1 MSKHEFNVFG
11 LPTHELPLFQEKT
24 GRDWVDYGYDNLYGS
39 YLRDLYLGSSI
50 QAAVVNGV
58 SEMIYGEGLEAT
70 DRDEKPDQW
79 LKTQKLFENS
89 DEDILRQLC
98 FDLKLYGQCYVQV
111 IWNRVRTEVAE
122 LRFLPAHTVRSG
134 IADAQGKIDCYYVS
148 PDWSR
153 MREPRY
159 APVKYPALDLE
170 DRTEAAVVYQIK
182 AYQPGIF
189 YYGLPDYVGATN
201 YVELDREIST
211 FHLNN
216 IKNGL
221 FPSML
226 LSFNNG
232 VPTDEERRTIERHV
246 NDKFSGSGNAGRLLI
261 SFNDGSDSA
270 PQLTP
275 VNPNDNDGMYEFLA
289 KECTTKILA
298 GHRVTSPLLFGIRG
312 DGSGFGNNA
321 EELRDSFSLFQNTV
335 IKPYQRT
342 LLDGLQVVF
351 NVNGIDL
358 DFYFETL
365 KPADF
370 IDVGAVKAQGED
382 EQEKEGVEGVPQVIP
397 SVDGIDPAVVDSEI
411 AESAAEAQASYN
423 GAQIAAALDILVKVK
438 EGILTARQAVLFLV
452 QFLNFEEADAKALF
466 EGQVSL
472 FSLAS
477 AELQDAV
484 ADLLIA
490 LGEDEDEE
498 YELIDEREYDEAME
512 AQLDALWTFARVPSS
527 NPAGKSDQ
535 DTDLIKVRYAYAP
548 DTADSK
554 SREFCKKM
562 VAAGKVYRKE
572 DIEGASQRAVNPG
585 WGPGG
590 ADTYDLLK
598 YKGGGSC
605 RHFWQRRTYLKKNNK
620 RVSVNEAQRIIR
632 AAGPDAERLKPQD
645 PLVAKRPRDMVN
657 RGFLEPRDFTTPR

>member
-11 LPTHELPLFQEKT
+11 LPTHELPLFTEKM
-24 GRDWVDYGYDNLYGS
+24 GRDWVDYGFDNQYGD

-58 SEMIYGEGLEAT
+58 SEMIYGDGLDAT
-70 DRDEKPDQW
+70 DREEQPEQW
-79 LKTQKLFENS
+79 LKTQKLLENS
-89 DEDILRQLC
+89 DEDIMRQLC

-122 LRFLPAHTVRSG
+122 LRFLPAHTVRTG
-134 IADAQGKIDCYYVS
+134 IADSQGRVDCYYVS

-153 MREPRY
+153 MREPRF

-170 DRTEAAVVYQIK
+170 DRSEAAVVYQIK

-201 YVELDREIST
+201 YVELDREISS

-216 IKNGL
+216 IRNGL

-321 EELRDSFSLFQNTV
+321 EELRDAFSLFQNTV

-342 LLDGLQVVF
+342 LLDGLQVIF
-351 NVNGIDL
+351 DVNGINL
-358 DFYFETL
+358 DFYFKTL

-370 IDVGAVKAQGED
+370 IDVEAVKAQTVD
-382 EQEKEGVEGVPQVIP
+382 EQEKEGIEQEF
-397 SVDGIDPAVVDSEI
+397 SATERDLNPAADWL
-411 AESAAEAQASYN
+411 
-423 GAQIAAALDILVKVK
+423 LD
-438 EGILTARQAVLFLV
+438 R
-452 QFLNFEEADAKALF
+452 
-466 EGQVSL
+466 
-472 FSLAS
+472 
-477 AELQDAV
+477 
-484 ADLLIA
+484 
-490 LGEDEDEE
+490 GEDEDEE

-512 AQLDALWTFARVPSS
+512 AQLDALWTFARVIIPKGPRPTSGTS
-527 NPAGKSDQ
+527 EM
-535 DTDLIKVRYAYAP
+535 DTDLIKVRYKYAP

-554 SREFCKKM
+554 SREFCRKM
-562 VAAGKVYRKE
+562 VSAGRIYRKE
-572 DIEGASQRAVNPG
+572 DIEAAFNRAVNPG

-590 ADTYDLLK
+590 ANTYDLLK

-620 RVSVNEAQRIIR
+620 AIDVNEAKRIIR

-645 PLVAKRPRDMVN
+645 PQVAQRPRDMTD
-657 RGFLEPRDFTTPR
+657 RGFLDGRGNWSNTDGYNG

>member
-11 LPTHELPLFQEKT
+11 LPSHELPLFQEKT
-24 GRDWVDYGYDNLYGS
+24 GRDWVDYGFDNLYGD

-50 QAAVVNGV
+50 QTAAVNGI
-58 SEMIYGEGLEAT
+58 SEMIYGDGLDAT
-70 DRDEKPDQW
+70 DREEKPEQW
-79 LKTQKLFENS
+79 LKTQRLLEQS
-89 DEDILRQLC
+89 DENILRQLC

-111 IWNRVRTEVAE
+111 IWNRVRTEIAE
-122 LRFLPAHTVRSG
+122 LRFLPAHTVRTG
-134 IADAQGKIDCYYVS
+134 IADSQGRVDCYYVS

-153 MREPRY
+153 MREARY

-170 DRTEAAVVYQIK
+170 DRTEPASVYQIK
-182 AYQPGIF
+182 AYQPGIH
-189 YYGLPDYVGATN
+189 YYGLPDYVGSTN

-221 FPSML
+221 FPSFSL
-226 LSFNNG
+226 AFRNG
-232 VPTDEERRTIERHV
+232 IPSDEERRTIERHV
-246 NDKFSGSGNAGRLLI
+246 NDKFSGASNAGRILI

-270 PQLTP
+270 PEITP
-275 VNPNDNDGMYEFLA
+275 INPNDNDGMYEFLA

-370 IDVGAVKAQGED
+370 IDVQAVKTQTVD
-382 EQEKEGVEGVPQVIP
+382 EQEKEGVEVAQ
-397 SVDGIDPAVVDSEI
+397 SFSAQDLSQ
-411 AESAAEAQASYN
+411 AAE
-423 GAQIAAALDILVKVK
+423 
-438 EGILTARQAVLFLV
+438 F
-452 QFLNFEEADAKALF
+452 
-466 EGQVSL
+466 
-472 FSLAS
+472 
-477 AELQDAV
+477 
-484 ADLLIA
+484 LIA

-498 YELIDEREYDEAME
+498 YELIDAREYDEAME

-548 DTADSK
+548 DTADAK

-645 PLVAKRPRDMVN
+645 PQVAQRPRDMVN

>member
-11 LPTHELPLFQEKT
+11 LPSHELPLFQEKT
-24 GRDWVDYGYDNLYGS
+24 GRDWVDYGFDNLYGD

-50 QAAVVNGV
+50 QTAAVNGI
-58 SEMIYGEGLEAT
+58 SEMIYGDGLDAT
-70 DRDEKPDQW
+70 DREEKPEQW
-79 LKTQKLFENS
+79 LKTKRLLENS
-89 DEDILRQLC
+89 DENILRQLC

-111 IWNRVRTEVAE
+111 IWNRVRTEIAE
-122 LRFLPAHTVRSG
+122 LRFLPAHTVRTG
-134 IADAQGKIDCYYVS
+134 IADSQGRVDCYYVS

-153 MREPRY
+153 MREARY

-170 DRTEAAVVYQIK
+170 DRTEPASVYQIK
-182 AYQPGIF
+182 AYQPGIH
-189 YYGLPDYVGATN
+189 YYGLPDYVGSTN

-221 FPSML
+221 FPSFSL
-226 LSFNNG
+226 AFANG
-232 VPTDEERRTIERHV
+232 VPSDEERRTIERHV
-246 NDKFSGSGNAGRLLI
+246 NDKFSGSSNAGRILI
-261 SFNDGSDSA
+261 SFNDGSENA
-270 PQLTP
+270 PQITP
-275 VNPNDNDGMYEFLA
+275 INANDTDGMYEFLA

-335 IKPYQRT
+335 VKPFQRT
-342 LLDGLQVVF
+342 LLDGLEVLF
-351 NVNGIDL
+351 GVNGIDL
-358 DFYFETL
+358 DFYFATL

-370 IDVGAVKAQGED
+370 IDVQAVQAQGDE
-382 EQEKEGVEGVPQVIP
+382 EQEKEGVEVAQSFSAQDLSG
-397 SVDGIDPAVVDSEI
+397 
-411 AESAAEAQASYN
+411 AAE
-423 GAQIAAALDILVKVK
+423 
-438 EGILTARQAVLFLV
+438 F
-452 QFLNFEEADAKALF
+452 
-466 EGQVSL
+466 
-472 FSLAS
+472 
-477 AELQDAV
+477 
-484 ADLLIA
+484 LIA

-498 YELIDEREYDEAME
+498 YELIDEREYDEATE

-527 NPAGKSDQ
+527 NPAGKSNQ

-548 DTADSK
+548 TTADDK
-554 SREFCKKM
+554 SREFCRKM
-562 VAAGKVYRKE
+562 VSAGKVYRKE

-585 WGPGG
+585 WGPRG
-590 ADTYDLLK
+590 ANTYDLLK

-645 PLVAKRPRDMVN
+645 PQVAQRPRDMVN
-657 RGFLEPRDFTTPR
+657 RGFLDPKDFTTPR

>member
-24 GRDWVDYGYDNLYGS
+24 GRDWVDYGFDNLYGD

-58 SEMIYGEGLEAT
+58 SEMIYGEGLKAT
-70 DRDEKPDQW
+70 DREEKPEQW

-122 LRFLPAHTVRSG
+122 LRFLPAHTVRTG
-134 IADAQGKIDCYYVS
+134 IADAQGRVDCYYVS

-153 MREPRY
+153 MREARY

-170 DRTEAAVVYQIK
+170 DRSEPAAVYQIK

-342 LLDGLQVVF
+342 LLDGLQVIF

-358 DFYFETL
+358 DFYFSTL

-370 IDVGAVKAQGED
+370 IDVEAVKAQDAE
-382 EQEKEGVEGVPQVIP
+382 EQEKEGVEVAQ
-397 SVDGIDPAVVDSEI
+397 SFSAQDLTA
-411 AESAAEAQASYN
+411 AAEW
-423 GAQIAAALDILVKVK
+423 
-438 EGILTARQAVLFLV
+438 
-452 QFLNFEEADAKALF
+452 
-466 EGQVSL
+466 
-472 FSLAS
+472 
-477 AELQDAV
+477 
-484 ADLLIA
+484 LIE

-498 YELIDEREYDEAME
+498 YELIDEREYDEATE

-527 NPAGKSDQ
+527 NPAGSSDQ

-548 DTADSK
+548 NTADAK
-554 SREFCKKM
+554 SREFCRKM

-590 ADTYDLLK
+590 ANTYDLLK

-605 RHFWQRRTYLKKNNK
+605 RHFWQRRTYVKKNNK

-645 PLVAKRPRDMVN
+645 PQVAQRPRDMVN

>member
-11 LPTHELPLFQEKT
+11 LPTHELPLFTEKT
-24 GRDWVDYGYDNLYGS
+24 GRDWVDYGFDNQYGD

-58 SEMIYGEGLEAT
+58 SEMIYGDGLDAT
-70 DRDEKPDQW
+70 DREEKPEQW
-79 LKTQKLFENS
+79 LKTQKLLENS
-89 DEDILRQLC
+89 DEDIMRQLC

-122 LRFLPAHTVRSG
+122 LRFLPAHTVRTG
-134 IADAQGKIDCYYVS
+134 IADSQGRVDCYYVS

-153 MREPRY
+153 MREPRF

-170 DRTEAAVVYQIK
+170 DRSEAAVVYQIK

-201 YVELDREIST
+201 YVELDREISS

-216 IKNGL
+216 IRNGL

-321 EELRDSFSLFQNTV
+321 EELRDAFSLFQNTV

-342 LLDGLQVVF
+342 LLDGLQVIF
-351 NVNGIDL
+351 NVNGINL
-358 DFYFETL
+358 DFYFKTL

-370 IDVGAVKAQGED
+370 IDVEAVKAQTVD
-382 EQEKEGVEGVPQVIP
+382 DQEKEGIEQEL
-397 SVDGIDPAVVDSEI
+397 SATERDLNPAADWL
-411 AESAAEAQASYN
+411 
-423 GAQIAAALDILVKVK
+423 LD
-438 EGILTARQAVLFLV
+438 R
-452 QFLNFEEADAKALF
+452 
-466 EGQVSL
+466 
-472 FSLAS
+472 
-477 AELQDAV
+477 
-484 ADLLIA
+484 
-490 LGEDEDEE
+490 GEDEDEE
-498 YELIDEREYDEAME
+498 YELIDEREVDYDREQE
-512 AQLDALWTFARVPSS
+512 FDALWTFARVPSS
-527 NPAGKSDQ
+527 NPAGKSEQ
-535 DTDLIKVRYAYAP
+535 DTDLIKVRYSYAGSQP
-548 DTADSK
+548 DNK
-554 SREFCKKM
+554 SRQFCRKM
-562 VAAGKVYRKE
+562 MNAKKVYRKE
-572 DIEGASQRAVNPG
+572 DILGASNRAVNPG
-585 WGPGG
+585 WGPEG
-590 ADTYDLLK
+590 ANTYNLFF

-605 RHFWQRRTYLKKNNK
+605 RHFWSRRTYLKKNNK
-620 RVSVNEAQRIIR
+620 KVRVNQAQKIIR
-632 AAGPDAERLKPQD
+632 AAGPDAERLQPND
-645 PLVAKRPRDMVN
+645 PKVAQRPRDMVN

>member
-11 LPTHELPLFQEKT
+11 LPSHELPLFQEKT
-24 GRDWVDYGYDNLYGS
+24 GRDWVDYGFDNLYGD

-50 QAAVVNGV
+50 QTAAVNGI
-58 SEMIYGEGLEAT
+58 SEMIYGDGLDAT
-70 DRDEKPDQW
+70 DREENPEQW
-79 LKTQKLFENS
+79 LKTQRLLEQS
-89 DEDILRQLC
+89 DENILRQLC

-111 IWNRVRTEVAE
+111 IWNRVRTEIAE
-122 LRFLPAHTVRSG
+122 LRFLPAHTVRTG
-134 IADAQGKIDCYYVS
+134 IADSQGRVDCYYVS

-170 DRTEAAVVYQIK
+170 DRTEPASVYQIK
-182 AYQPGIF
+182 AYQPGIH
-189 YYGLPDYVGATN
+189 YYGLPDYVGSTN

-246 NDKFSGSGNAGRLLI
+246 NDKFSGSGNSGRLLI

-335 IKPYQRT
+335 VKPFQRT
-342 LLDGLQVVF
+342 LLDGLEVLF
-351 NVNGIDL
+351 AVNGIDL
-358 DFYFETL
+358 DFYFATL

-370 IDVGAVKAQGED
+370 IDVQAVKAQGDE
-382 EQEKEGVEGVPQVIP
+382 EQEKEGVEVAQ
-397 SVDGIDPAVVDSEI
+397 SFSAQDLSQ
-411 AESAAEAQASYN
+411 AAE
-423 GAQIAAALDILVKVK
+423 
-438 EGILTARQAVLFLV
+438 F
-452 QFLNFEEADAKALF
+452 
-466 EGQVSL
+466 
-472 FSLAS
+472 
-477 AELQDAV
+477 
-484 ADLLIA
+484 LIA
-490 LGEDEDEE
+490 LGEDEDDE
-498 YELIDEREYDEAME
+498 YELIDEREYDEGME

-535 DTDLIKVRYAYAP
+535 DTDLIKVRYGYAP
-548 DTADSK
+548 NTADDK
-554 SREFCKKM
+554 SRDFCRKM
-562 VAAGKVYRKE
+562 VSAGKVYRKE
-572 DIEGASQRAVNPG
+572 DILGASNRAVNPG
-585 WGPGG
+585 WGPRG
-590 ADTYDLLK
+590 ANTYDLLK

-645 PLVAKRPRDMVN
+645 PQVAQRPRDMVN
-657 RGFLEPRDFTTPR
+657 RGFLDPRDFTTPR

>member
-11 LPTHELPLFQEKT
+11 LPTHELPLFTEKT
-24 GRDWVDYGYDNLYGS
+24 GRDWVDYGFDNQYGD

-58 SEMIYGEGLEAT
+58 SEMIYGDGLDAT
-70 DRDEKPDQW
+70 DREEKPEQW
-79 LKTQKLFENS
+79 LKTQKLLENS
-89 DEDILRQLC
+89 DEDIMRQLC

-122 LRFLPAHTVRSG
+122 LRFLPAHTVRTG
-134 IADAQGKIDCYYVS
+134 IADSQGRVDCYYVS

-153 MREPRY
+153 MREPRF
-159 APVKYPALDLE
+159 APVKYPALDLQ
-170 DRTEAAVVYQIK
+170 DRSEAAVVYQIK

-201 YVELDREIST
+201 YVELDREISS

-216 IKNGL
+216 IRNGL

-321 EELRDSFSLFQNTV
+321 EELRDAFSLFQNTV

-342 LLDGLQVVF
+342 LLDGLQVIF
-351 NVNGIDL
+351 NVNGINL
-358 DFYFETL
+358 DFYFKTL

-370 IDVGAVKAQGED
+370 IDVEAVKAQTVD
-382 EQEKEGVEGVPQVIP
+382 EQEKEGIEQEL
-397 SVDGIDPAVVDSEI
+397 SATERDLNPAADWL
-411 AESAAEAQASYN
+411 
-423 GAQIAAALDILVKVK
+423 LD
-438 EGILTARQAVLFLV
+438 R
-452 QFLNFEEADAKALF
+452 
-466 EGQVSL
+466 
-472 FSLAS
+472 
-477 AELQDAV
+477 
-484 ADLLIA
+484 
-490 LGEDEDEE
+490 GEDEDEE
-498 YELIDEREYDEAME
+498 YELIDEREVDYDREQE
-512 AQLDALWTFARVPSS
+512 FDALWTFARVPSS
-527 NPAGKSDQ
+527 NPAGKSEQ
-535 DTDLIKVRYAYAP
+535 DTDLIKVRYSYAGSQP
-548 DTADSK
+548 DNK
-554 SREFCKKM
+554 SRQFCRKM
-562 VAAGKVYRKE
+562 MNAKKVYRKE
-572 DIEGASQRAVNPG
+572 DILGASNRAVNPG
-585 WGPGG
+585 WGPEG
-590 ADTYDLLK
+590 ANTYNLFF

-605 RHFWQRRTYLKKNNK
+605 RHFWSRRTYLKKNNK
-620 RVSVNEAQRIIR
+620 KVSVNQAQKIIR
-632 AAGPDAERLKPQD
+632 AAGPDAERLQPND
-645 PLVAKRPRDMVN
+645 PKVAQRPRDMVN

>member
-11 LPTHELPLFQEKT
+11 LPTHELPLFTEKT
-24 GRDWVDYGYDNLYGS
+24 GRDWVDYGFDNQYGD

-58 SEMIYGEGLEAT
+58 SEMIYGDGLDAT
-70 DRDEKPDQW
+70 DREEKPEQW
-79 LKTQKLFENS
+79 LKTQKLLENS
-89 DEDILRQLC
+89 DEDIMRQLC

-122 LRFLPAHTVRSG
+122 LRFLPAHTVRTG
-134 IADAQGKIDCYYVS
+134 IADSQGRVDCYYVS

-153 MREPRY
+153 MREARF

-170 DRTEAAVVYQIK
+170 DRSEAAVVYQIK

-201 YVELDREIST
+201 YVELDREISS

-216 IKNGL
+216 IRNGL

-270 PQLTP
+270 PILTP

-321 EELRDSFSLFQNTV
+321 EELRDAFSLFQNTV

-342 LLDGLQVVF
+342 LLDGLQVIF
-351 NVNGIDL
+351 NVNGINL
-358 DFYFETL
+358 DFYFKTL

-370 IDVGAVKAQGED
+370 IDVEAVKAQTVD
-382 EQEKEGVEGVPQVIP
+382 EQEKEGIEQEL
-397 SVDGIDPAVVDSEI
+397 SATERDLNPAADWL
-411 AESAAEAQASYN
+411 
-423 GAQIAAALDILVKVK
+423 LD
-438 EGILTARQAVLFLV
+438 R
-452 QFLNFEEADAKALF
+452 
-466 EGQVSL
+466 
-472 FSLAS
+472 
-477 AELQDAV
+477 
-484 ADLLIA
+484 
-490 LGEDEDEE
+490 GEDEDED
-498 YELIDEREYDEAME
+498 YELIDEREVDYDREQE
-512 AQLDALWTFARVPSS
+512 FDALWTFARVPSS
-527 NPAGKSDQ
+527 NPAGKSEQ
-535 DTDLIKVRYAYAP
+535 DTDLIKVRYAYSGSQP
-548 DTADSK
+548 DGKT
-554 SREFCKKM
+554 REFCRKM
-562 VAAGKVYRKE
+562 MNAGKVYRKE
-572 DIEGASQRAVNPG
+572 DIFGASNRAVNPG
-585 WGPGG
+585 WGPEG
-590 ADTYDLLK
+590 ANTYNLFF

-605 RHFWQRRTYLKKNNK
+605 RHFWSRRTYLKKNNK
-620 RVSVNEAQRIIR
+620 KVSVNQAQKIIR
-632 AAGPDAERLKPQD
+632 AAGPDAQRLQPND
-645 PLVAKRPRDMVN
+645 PKVAQRPRDMVN

>member
-11 LPTHELPLFQEKT
+11 LPTHELPLFTEKT
-24 GRDWVDYGYDNLYGS
+24 GRDWVDYGFDNQYGD

-58 SEMIYGEGLEAT
+58 SEMIYGDGLDAT
-70 DRDEKPDQW
+70 DREEQPEQW
-79 LKTQKLFENS
+79 LKTQKLLENS
-89 DEDILRQLC
+89 DDDIMRQLC

-122 LRFLPAHTVRSG
+122 MRFLPAHTVRTG
-134 IADAQGKIDCYYVS
+134 IADSQGRVDCYYVS

-153 MREPRY
+153 MREPRF

-170 DRTEAAVVYQIK
+170 DRSEAAVVYQIK

-201 YVELDREIST
+201 YVELDREISS

-216 IKNGL
+216 IRNGL

-321 EELRDSFSLFQNTV
+321 EELRDAFSLFQNTV

-342 LLDGLQVVF
+342 LLDGLQVIF
-351 NVNGIDL
+351 NVNGINL
-358 DFYFETL
+358 DFYFKTL

-370 IDVGAVKAQGED
+370 IDVEAVKAQTVD
-382 EQEKEGVEGVPQVIP
+382 DQEKEGIEQEF
-397 SVDGIDPAVVDSEI
+397 SATERDLNPAADWL
-411 AESAAEAQASYN
+411 
-423 GAQIAAALDILVKVK
+423 LD
-438 EGILTARQAVLFLV
+438 R
-452 QFLNFEEADAKALF
+452 
-466 EGQVSL
+466 
-472 FSLAS
+472 
-477 AELQDAV
+477 
-484 ADLLIA
+484 
-490 LGEDEDEE
+490 GEDEDEE
-498 YELIDEREYDEAME
+498 YELIDEREVDYDREQE
-512 AQLDALWTFARVPSS
+512 FDALWTFARVPSS
-527 NPAGKSDQ
+527 NPAGKSEQ
-535 DTDLIKVRYAYAP
+535 DTDLIKVRYSYAGSQP
-548 DTADSK
+548 DNK
-554 SREFCKKM
+554 SRQFCRKM
-562 VAAGKVYRKE
+562 MNAKKVYRKE
-572 DIEGASQRAVNPG
+572 DILGASNRAVNPG
-585 WGPGG
+585 WGPEG
-590 ADTYDLLK
+590 ANTYNLFF

-605 RHFWQRRTYLKKNNK
+605 RHFWSRRTYLKKNNK
-620 RVSVNEAQRIIR
+620 KVSVNQAQKIIR
-632 AAGPDAERLKPQD
+632 AAGPDAERLQPND
-645 PLVAKRPRDMVN
+645 PKVAQRPRDMVN

>member
-11 LPTHELPLFQEKT
+11 LPTHELPLFTEKT
-24 GRDWVDYGYDNLYGS
+24 GRDWVDYGFDNRYGD

-58 SEMIYGEGLEAT
+58 SEMIYGDGLDAT
-70 DRDEKPDQW
+70 DREEKPEQW
-79 LKTQKLFENS
+79 LKTQKLLENS
-89 DEDILRQLC
+89 DENIMRQLC
-98 FDLKLYGQCYVQV
+98 FDLKLYGQCYVQI

-122 LRFLPAHTVRSG
+122 LRFLPAHTVRTG
-134 IADAQGKIDCYYVS
+134 VADAQGRVDCYYVS

-153 MREPRY
+153 MREPRF

-170 DRTEAAVVYQIK
+170 DRSDAAVVYQIK

-201 YVELDREIST
+201 YVELDREISS

-216 IKNGL
+216 IRNGL

-298 GHRVTSPLLFGIRG
+298 GHRITSPLLFGIRG

-321 EELRDSFSLFQNTV
+321 EELRDAFSLFQNTV
-335 IKPYQRT
+335 VKPYQRT

-351 NVNGIDL
+351 SINGIDL
-358 DFYFETL
+358 DFYFKTL

-370 IDVGAVKAQGED
+370 IDVEAVKVQTVD
-382 EQEKEGVEGVPQVIP
+382 EQEKEGIEQEFSATDVEL
-397 SVDGIDPAVVDSEI
+397 SE
-411 AESAAEAQASYN
+411 AAEW
-423 GAQIAAALDILVKVK
+423 
-438 EGILTARQAVLFLV
+438 
-452 QFLNFEEADAKALF
+452 
-466 EGQVSL
+466 
-472 FSLAS
+472 
-477 AELQDAV
+477 
-484 ADLLIA
+484 LIA
-490 LGEDEDEE
+490 LGEDEDKE
-498 YELIDEREYDEAME
+498 YELIDEREVDYERE
-512 AQLDALWTFARVPSS
+512 QEFDALWTFARVPSS
-527 NPAGKSDQ
+527 NPAGKSEQ
-535 DTDLIKVRYAYAP
+535 DTDLIKVRYSYAGSQP
-548 DTADSK
+548 DNK
-554 SREFCKKM
+554 SRQFCRKM
-562 VAAGKVYRKE
+562 MTAGKVYRKE
-572 DIEGASQRAVNPG
+572 DIVGASQRAVNPG
-585 WGPGG
+585 WGPEG
-590 ADTYDLLK
+590 ANTYDLFF

-605 RHFWQRRTYLKKNNK
+605 RHFWSRRTYLKKNNK
-620 RVSVNEAQRIIR
+620 KVSVNQAQKIIR
-632 AAGPDAERLKPQD
+632 AAGPDAERLQPND
-645 PLVAKRPRDMVN
+645 PKVAQRPRDMVN

>member
-11 LPTHELPLFQEKT
+11 LPTHELPLFTEKT
-24 GRDWVDYGYDNLYGS
+24 GRDWVDYGFDNQYGD

-58 SEMIYGEGLEAT
+58 SEMIYGDGLDAT
-70 DRDEKPDQW
+70 DREEKPEQW
-79 LKTQKLFENS
+79 LKTQKLLENS
-89 DEDILRQLC
+89 DDDIMRQLC

-122 LRFLPAHTVRSG
+122 LRFLPAHTVRTG
-134 IADAQGKIDCYYVS
+134 IADSQGRIDCYYVS

-153 MREPRY
+153 MREPRF

-170 DRTEAAVVYQIK
+170 DRSEAAVVYQIK

-201 YVELDREIST
+201 YVELDREISS

-216 IKNGL
+216 IRNGL

-321 EELRDSFSLFQNTV
+321 EELRDAFSLFQNTV

-342 LLDGLQVVF
+342 LLDGLQVIF
-351 NVNGIDL
+351 NVNGINL
-358 DFYFETL
+358 DFYFKTL

-370 IDVGAVKAQGED
+370 IDVEAVKAQTVD
-382 EQEKEGVEGVPQVIP
+382 DQEKEGIEQEL
-397 SVDGIDPAVVDSEI
+397 SATERDLNPAADWL
-411 AESAAEAQASYN
+411 
-423 GAQIAAALDILVKVK
+423 LD
-438 EGILTARQAVLFLV
+438 R
-452 QFLNFEEADAKALF
+452 
-466 EGQVSL
+466 
-472 FSLAS
+472 
-477 AELQDAV
+477 
-484 ADLLIA
+484 
-490 LGEDEDEE
+490 GEDEDEE
-498 YELIDEREYDEAME
+498 YELIDEREVDYDREQE
-512 AQLDALWTFARVPSS
+512 FDALWTFARVPSS
-527 NPAGKSDQ
+527 NPAGKSEQ
-535 DTDLIKVRYAYAP
+535 DTDLIKVRYSYAGSQP
-548 DTADSK
+548 DNK
-554 SREFCKKM
+554 SRQFCRKM
-562 VAAGKVYRKE
+562 MNAKKVYRKE
-572 DIEGASQRAVNPG
+572 DILGASNRAVNPG
-585 WGPGG
+585 WGPEG
-590 ADTYDLLK
+590 ANTYNLFF

-605 RHFWQRRTYLKKNNK
+605 RHFWSRRTYLKKNNK
-620 RVSVNEAQRIIR
+620 QVSVNQARKIIR
-632 AAGPDAERLKPQD
+632 AAGPDAERLQPND
-645 PLVAKRPRDMVN
+645 PKVAQRPRDMVN

>member
-11 LPTHELPLFQEKT
+11 LPTHELPLFTEKT
-24 GRDWVDYGYDNLYGS
+24 GRDWVDYGFDNRYGD

-58 SEMIYGEGLEAT
+58 SEMIYGDGLDAT
-70 DRDEKPDQW
+70 DREEKPDQW
-79 LKTQKLFENS
+79 LKTQKLLENS
-89 DEDILRQLC
+89 DENIMRQLC
-98 FDLKLYGQCYVQV
+98 FDLKLYGQCYVQI

-122 LRFLPAHTVRSG
+122 LRFLPAHTVRTG
-134 IADAQGKIDCYYVS
+134 VADAQGRVDCYYVS

-153 MREPRY
+153 MREPRF

-170 DRTEAAVVYQIK
+170 DRSDAAVVYQIK

-201 YVELDREIST
+201 YVELDREISS

-216 IKNGL
+216 IRNGL

-298 GHRVTSPLLFGIRG
+298 GHRITSPLLFGIRG

-321 EELRDSFSLFQNTV
+321 EELRDAFSLFQNTV
-335 IKPYQRT
+335 VKPYQRT

-351 NVNGIDL
+351 NINGIDL
-358 DFYFETL
+358 DFYFKTL

-370 IDVGAVKAQGED
+370 IDVEAVKVQTVD
-382 EQEKEGVEGVPQVIP
+382 DQEKEGIEQEFSATDVEL
-397 SVDGIDPAVVDSEI
+397 SE
-411 AESAAEAQASYN
+411 AAEW
-423 GAQIAAALDILVKVK
+423 
-438 EGILTARQAVLFLV
+438 
-452 QFLNFEEADAKALF
+452 
-466 EGQVSL
+466 
-472 FSLAS
+472 
-477 AELQDAV
+477 
-484 ADLLIA
+484 LIA

-498 YELIDEREYDEAME
+498 YELIDEREVDYERE
-512 AQLDALWTFARVPSS
+512 QEFDALWTFARVPSS
-527 NPAGKSDQ
+527 NPAGKSEQ
-535 DTDLIKVRYAYAP
+535 DTDLIKVRYSYAGSQP
-548 DTADSK
+548 DNK
-554 SREFCKKM
+554 SRQFCRKM
-562 VAAGKVYRKE
+562 MTAGKVYRKE
-572 DIEGASQRAVNPG
+572 DIVGASQRAVNPG
-585 WGPGG
+585 WGPEG
-590 ADTYDLLK
+590 ANTYDLFF

-605 RHFWQRRTYLKKNNK
+605 RHFWSRRTYLKKNNK
-620 RVSVNEAQRIIR
+620 KVSVNQAQKIIR
-632 AAGPDAERLKPQD
+632 AAGPDAERLQPND
-645 PLVAKRPRDMVN
+645 PKVAQRPRDMVN

>member
-24 GRDWVDYGYDNLYGS
+24 GRDWVDYGYDNLYGD

-58 SEMIYGEGLEAT
+58 SEMIYGDGLEAT
-70 DRDEKPDQW
+70 DRDEKPEQW
-79 LKTQKLFENS
+79 LKTQRLLENS
-89 DEDILRQLC
+89 DDDILRQLC

-111 IWNRVRTEVAE
+111 IWNRVRTEIAE
-122 LRFLPAHTVRSG
+122 LRFLPAHTVRTG
-134 IADAQGKIDCYYVS
+134 IADAQGRVDCYYVS

-153 MREPRY
+153 MREARY

-312 DGSGFGNNA
+312 EGSGFGNNA
-321 EELRDSFSLFQNTV
+321 EELRDAFSLFQNTV

-342 LLDGLQVVF
+342 LLDGLQVLF
-351 NVNGIDL
+351 NVNGISL
-358 DFYFETL
+358 DFYFATL

-370 IDVGAVKAQGED
+370 IDVEAVQAQNVD
-382 EQEKEGVEGVPQVIP
+382 EQEKEGLERF
-397 SVDGIDPAVVDSEI
+397 SATDADLN
-411 AESAAEAQASYN
+411 SAAE
-423 GAQIAAALDILVKVK
+423 
-438 EGILTARQAVLFLV
+438 FLI
-452 QFLNFEEADAKALF
+452 N
-466 EGQVSL
+466 
-472 FSLAS
+472 
-477 AELQDAV
+477 
-484 ADLLIA
+484 

-498 YELIDEREYDEAME
+498 YELIDEREYDEATE

-548 DTADSK
+548 STADDK
-554 SREFCKKM
+554 SREFCRKM

-572 DIEGASQRAVNPG
+572 DIMGASNRAVNPG
-585 WGPGG
+585 WGPRG
-590 ADTYDLLK
+590 ADTYDLMK

>member
-11 LPTHELPLFQEKT
+11 LPTHELPLFTEKT
-24 GRDWVDYGYDNLYGS
+24 GRDWVDYGFDNQYGD

-58 SEMIYGEGLEAT
+58 SEMIYGDGLDAT
-70 DRDEKPDQW
+70 DREEKPEQW
-79 LKTQKLFENS
+79 LKTQKLLENS
-89 DEDILRQLC
+89 DEDIMRQLC

-122 LRFLPAHTVRSG
+122 LRFLPAHTVRTG
-134 IADAQGKIDCYYVS
+134 IADSQGRVDCYYVS

-153 MREPRY
+153 MREPRF

-170 DRTEAAVVYQIK
+170 DRSEAAVVYQIK

-201 YVELDREIST
+201 YVELDREISS

-216 IKNGL
+216 IRNGL

-298 GHRVTSPLLFGIRG
+298 GHRITSPLLFGIRG

-321 EELRDSFSLFQNTV
+321 EELRDAFSLFQNTV

-351 NVNGIDL
+351 SINGIDL
-358 DFYFETL
+358 DFYFKTL

-370 IDVGAVKAQGED
+370 IDVEAVKVQTVD
-382 EQEKEGVEGVPQVIP
+382 DQEKEGIEQEFSATDVEL
-397 SVDGIDPAVVDSEI
+397 SE
-411 AESAAEAQASYN
+411 AAEW
-423 GAQIAAALDILVKVK
+423 
-438 EGILTARQAVLFLV
+438 
-452 QFLNFEEADAKALF
+452 
-466 EGQVSL
+466 
-472 FSLAS
+472 
-477 AELQDAV
+477 
-484 ADLLIA
+484 LIA

-498 YELIDEREYDEAME
+498 YELIDEREVDYERE
-512 AQLDALWTFARVPSS
+512 QEFDALWTFARVPSS
-527 NPAGKSDQ
+527 NPAGKSEQ
-535 DTDLIKVRYAYAP
+535 DTDLIKVRYSYAGSQP
-548 DTADSK
+548 DNK
-554 SREFCKKM
+554 SRQFCRKM
-562 VAAGKVYRKE
+562 MNAKKVYRKE
-572 DIEGASQRAVNPG
+572 DILGASNRAVNPG
-585 WGPGG
+585 WGPEG
-590 ADTYDLLK
+590 ANTYNLFF

-605 RHFWQRRTYLKKNNK
+605 RHFWSRRTYLKKNNK
-620 RVSVNEAQRIIR
+620 KVSVNQAQKIIR
-632 AAGPDAERLKPQD
+632 AAGPDAQRLQPND
-645 PLVAKRPRDMVN
+645 PKVAQRPRDMVN

>member
-11 LPTHELPLFQEKT
+11 LPSHELPLFQEKT
-24 GRDWVDYGYDNLYGS
+24 GRDWVDYGFDNLYGD

-50 QAAVVNGV
+50 RTAAVNGI
-58 SEMIYGEGLEAT
+58 SEMIYGDGLDAT
-70 DRDEKPDQW
+70 DREEKPDQW
-79 LKTQKLFENS
+79 LKTQRLLENS
-89 DEDILRQLC
+89 DENILRQLC

-111 IWNRVRTEVAE
+111 IWNRVRTEIAE
-122 LRFLPAHTVRSG
+122 LRFLPAHTVRTG
-134 IADAQGKIDCYYVS
+134 IADSQGRIDCYYVS

-153 MREPRY
+153 MREARY

-170 DRTEAAVVYQIK
+170 DRTEPASVYQIK
-182 AYQPGIF
+182 AYQPGIH
-189 YYGLPDYVGATN
+189 YYGLPDYVGSTN

-232 VPTDEERRTIERHV
+232 IPTDEERRTIERHV
-246 NDKFSGSGNAGRLLI
+246 NDKFSGSGNSGRLLI

-335 IKPYQRT
+335 VKPFQRT
-342 LLDGLQVVF
+342 LLDGLEVLF
-351 NVNGIDL
+351 GVNGIEL
-358 DFYFETL
+358 DFYFATL

-370 IDVGAVKAQGED
+370 IDVQAVKAQGDE
-382 EQEKEGVEGVPQVIP
+382 EQEKEGVEVAQSFSAQDLSG
-397 SVDGIDPAVVDSEI
+397 
-411 AESAAEAQASYN
+411 AAE
-423 GAQIAAALDILVKVK
+423 
-438 EGILTARQAVLFLV
+438 F
-452 QFLNFEEADAKALF
+452 
-466 EGQVSL
+466 
-472 FSLAS
+472 
-477 AELQDAV
+477 
-484 ADLLIA
+484 LIA

-498 YELIDEREYDEAME
+498 YELIDEREYDEATE

-527 NPAGKSDQ
+527 NPAGKSNQ

-548 DTADSK
+548 TTADDK
-554 SREFCKKM
+554 SREFCRKM
-562 VAAGKVYRKE
+562 VSAGKVYRKE

-585 WGPGG
+585 WGPRG
-590 ADTYDLLK
+590 ANTYDLLK

-645 PLVAKRPRDMVN
+645 PQVAQRPRDMVN
-657 RGFLEPRDFTTPR
+657 RGFLDPKDFTTPR

>member
-11 LPTHELPLFQEKT
+11 LPTHELPLFTEKT
-24 GRDWVDYGYDNLYGS
+24 GRDWVDYGFDNQYGD

-58 SEMIYGEGLEAT
+58 SEMIYGDGLDAT
-70 DRDEKPDQW
+70 DREEQPEQW
-79 LKTQKLFENS
+79 LKTQKLLENS
-89 DEDILRQLC
+89 DEDIMRQLC

-122 LRFLPAHTVRSG
+122 MRFLPAHTVRTG
-134 IADAQGKIDCYYVS
+134 IADSQGRVDCYYVS

-153 MREPRY
+153 MREPRF

-170 DRTEAAVVYQIK
+170 DRSEAAVVYQIK

-201 YVELDREIST
+201 YVELDREISS

-216 IKNGL
+216 IRNGL

-321 EELRDSFSLFQNTV
+321 EELRDAFSLFQNTV

-342 LLDGLQVVF
+342 LLDGLQVIF
-351 NVNGIDL
+351 NVNGINL
-358 DFYFETL
+358 DFYFKTL

-370 IDVGAVKAQGED
+370 IDVEAVKAQTVD
-382 EQEKEGVEGVPQVIP
+382 DQEKEGIEQEF
-397 SVDGIDPAVVDSEI
+397 SATERDLNPAADWL
-411 AESAAEAQASYN
+411 
-423 GAQIAAALDILVKVK
+423 LD
-438 EGILTARQAVLFLV
+438 R
-452 QFLNFEEADAKALF
+452 
-466 EGQVSL
+466 
-472 FSLAS
+472 
-477 AELQDAV
+477 
-484 ADLLIA
+484 
-490 LGEDEDEE
+490 GEDEDEE
-498 YELIDEREYDEAME
+498 YELIDAREYDEATE
-512 AQLDALWTFARVPSS
+512 AQLDALWTFARVIIPKGPRPTSGTS
-527 NPAGKSDQ
+527 EM
-535 DTDLIKVRYAYAP
+535 DTDLIKVRYKYAP

-554 SREFCKKM
+554 SREFCRKM
-562 VAAGKVYRKE
+562 VSAGRIYRKE
-572 DIEGASQRAVNPG
+572 DIEAAFNRAVNPG

-590 ADTYDLLK
+590 ANTYDLLK

-620 RVSVNEAQRIIR
+620 AIDVNEAKRIIR

-645 PLVAKRPRDMVN
+645 PLVAKRPRDMTD
-657 RGFLEPRDFTTPR
+657 RGFLDGRGNWSNTDGYNG

>member
-11 LPTHELPLFQEKT
+11 LPTHELPLFTEKT
-24 GRDWVDYGYDNLYGS
+24 GRDWVDYGFDNQYGD

-58 SEMIYGEGLEAT
+58 SEMIYGDGLDAT
-70 DRDEKPDQW
+70 DREEKPEQW
-79 LKTQKLFENS
+79 LKTQKLLENS
-89 DEDILRQLC
+89 DDDIMRQLC

-122 LRFLPAHTVRSG
+122 LRFLPAHTVRTG
-134 IADAQGKIDCYYVS
+134 IADSQGRVDCYYVS

-153 MREPRY
+153 MREPRF

-170 DRTEAAVVYQIK
+170 DRSEAAVVYQIK

-201 YVELDREIST
+201 YVELDREISS

-216 IKNGL
+216 IRNGL

-321 EELRDSFSLFQNTV
+321 EELRDAFSLFQNTV

-342 LLDGLQVVF
+342 LLDGLQVIF
-351 NVNGIDL
+351 NVNGINL
-358 DFYFETL
+358 DFYFKTL

-370 IDVGAVKAQGED
+370 IDVEAVKAQTVD
-382 EQEKEGVEGVPQVIP
+382 DQEKEGIEQEL
-397 SVDGIDPAVVDSEI
+397 SATERDLNPAADWL
-411 AESAAEAQASYN
+411 
-423 GAQIAAALDILVKVK
+423 LD
-438 EGILTARQAVLFLV
+438 R
-452 QFLNFEEADAKALF
+452 
-466 EGQVSL
+466 
-472 FSLAS
+472 
-477 AELQDAV
+477 
-484 ADLLIA
+484 
-490 LGEDEDEE
+490 GEDEDEE
-498 YELIDEREYDEAME
+498 YELIDEREVDYDREQE
-512 AQLDALWTFARVPSS
+512 FDALWTFARVPSS
-527 NPAGKSDQ
+527 NPAGKSEQ
-535 DTDLIKVRYAYAP
+535 DTDLIKVRYSYAGSQP
-548 DTADSK
+548 DNK
-554 SREFCKKM
+554 SRQFCRKM
-562 VAAGKVYRKE
+562 MNAKKVYRKE
-572 DIEGASQRAVNPG
+572 DILGASNRAVNPG
-585 WGPGG
+585 WGPEG
-590 ADTYDLLK
+590 ANTYNLFF

-605 RHFWQRRTYLKKNNK
+605 RHFWSRRTYLKKNNK
-620 RVSVNEAQRIIR
+620 QVSVNQAQKIIR
-632 AAGPDAERLKPQD
+632 AAGPDAERLQPND
-645 PLVAKRPRDMVN
+645 PKVAQRPRDMVN

>member
-11 LPTHELPLFQEKT
+11 LPTHELPLFTEKT
-24 GRDWVDYGYDNLYGS
+24 GRDWVDYGFDNQYGD

-58 SEMIYGEGLEAT
+58 SEMIYGDGLDAT
-70 DRDEKPDQW
+70 DREEQPEQW
-79 LKTQKLFENS
+79 LKTQKLLENS
-89 DEDILRQLC
+89 DDDIMRQLC

-122 LRFLPAHTVRSG
+122 LRFLPAHTVRTG
-134 IADAQGKIDCYYVS
+134 IADSQGRVDCYYVS

-153 MREPRY
+153 MREPRF

-170 DRTEAAVVYQIK
+170 DRSEAAVVYQIK

-201 YVELDREIST
+201 YVELDREISS

-216 IKNGL
+216 IRNGL

-321 EELRDSFSLFQNTV
+321 EELRDAFSLFQNTV

-342 LLDGLQVVF
+342 LLDGLQVIF
-351 NVNGIDL
+351 NVNGINL
-358 DFYFETL
+358 DFYFKTL

-370 IDVGAVKAQGED
+370 IDVEAVKAQTVD
-382 EQEKEGVEGVPQVIP
+382 EQEKEGIEQEF
-397 SVDGIDPAVVDSEI
+397 SATERDLNPAADWL
-411 AESAAEAQASYN
+411 
-423 GAQIAAALDILVKVK
+423 LD
-438 EGILTARQAVLFLV
+438 R
-452 QFLNFEEADAKALF
+452 
-466 EGQVSL
+466 
-472 FSLAS
+472 
-477 AELQDAV
+477 
-484 ADLLIA
+484 
-490 LGEDEDEE
+490 GEDEDEE
-498 YELIDEREYDEAME
+498 YELIDAREYDEATE
-512 AQLDALWTFARVPSS
+512 AQLDALWTFARVIIPKGPRPTSGTS
-527 NPAGKSDQ
+527 EM
-535 DTDLIKVRYAYAP
+535 DTDLIKVRYKYAP

-554 SREFCKKM
+554 SREFCRKM
-562 VAAGKVYRKE
+562 VSAGRIYRKE
-572 DIEGASQRAVNPG
+572 DIEAAFNRAVNPG

-590 ADTYDLLK
+590 ANTYDLLK

-620 RVSVNEAQRIIR
+620 AIDVNEAKRIIR

-645 PLVAKRPRDMVN
+645 PQVAQRPRDMVN

>member
-1 MSKHEFNVFG
+1 
-11 LPTHELPLFQEKT
+11 
-24 GRDWVDYGYDNLYGS
+24 
-39 YLRDLYLGSSI
+39 
-50 QAAVVNGV
+50 
-58 SEMIYGEGLEAT
+58 MIYGEGLDAT
-70 DRDEKPDQW
+70 DREQKPGQW
-79 LKTQKLFENS
+79 LKTQRLLGQS
-89 DEDILRQLC
+89 DENILRQLC

-111 IWNRVRTEVAE
+111 IWNRVRTEIAE
-122 LRFLPAHTVRSG
+122 LRFLPAHTVRTG
-134 IADAQGKIDCYYVS
+134 IADSQGRVDCYYVS

-170 DRTEAAVVYQIK
+170 DRTEPASVYQIK
-182 AYQPGIF
+182 AYQPGIH
-189 YYGLPDYVGATN
+189 YYGLPDYVGSTN

-246 NDKFSGSGNAGRLLI
+246 NNKFSGSGNSGRLLI

-335 IKPYQRT
+335 VKPFQRT
-342 LLDGLQVVF
+342 LLDGLEVLF
-351 NVNGIDL
+351 GVNGIEL
-358 DFYFETL
+358 DFYFATL

-370 IDVGAVKAQGED
+370 IDVQAVKAQGDE
-382 EQEKEGVEGVPQVIP
+382 EQEKEGVEVAQ
-397 SVDGIDPAVVDSEI
+397 SFSAQDLSQ
-411 AESAAEAQASYN
+411 AAE
-423 GAQIAAALDILVKVK
+423 
-438 EGILTARQAVLFLV
+438 F
-452 QFLNFEEADAKALF
+452 
-466 EGQVSL
+466 
-472 FSLAS
+472 
-477 AELQDAV
+477 
-484 ADLLIA
+484 LIA
-490 LGEDEDEE
+490 LGEDEDDE
-498 YELIDEREYDEAME
+498 YELIDEREYDETTE

-535 DTDLIKVRYAYAP
+535 DTDLIKVRYGYAP
-548 DTADSK
+548 NTADDK
-554 SREFCKKM
+554 SRDFCRKM
-562 VAAGKVYRKE
+562 VSAGKVYRKE

-590 ADTYDLLK
+590 ANTYDLLK

-645 PLVAKRPRDMVN
+645 PQVAQRPRDMVN
-657 RGFLEPRDFTTPR
+657 RGFLDPRDFTTPR

>member
-11 LPTHELPLFQEKT
+11 LPSHELPLFQEKT
-24 GRDWVDYGYDNLYGS
+24 GRDWVDYGFDNLYGD

-50 QAAVVNGV
+50 QTAAVNGI
-58 SEMIYGEGLEAT
+58 SEMIYGDGLDAT
-70 DRDEKPDQW
+70 DREEKPEQW
-79 LKTQKLFENS
+79 LKTQRLLEQS
-89 DEDILRQLC
+89 DENILRQLC

-111 IWNRVRTEVAE
+111 IWNRVRTEIAE
-122 LRFLPAHTVRSG
+122 LRFLPAHTVRTG
-134 IADAQGKIDCYYVS
+134 IADSQGRVDCYYVS

-170 DRTEAAVVYQIK
+170 DRTEPASVYQIK
-182 AYQPGIF
+182 AYQPGIH
-189 YYGLPDYVGATN
+189 YYGLPDYVGSTN

-246 NDKFSGSGNAGRLLI
+246 NDKFSGSGNSGRLLI

-335 IKPYQRT
+335 VKPFQRT
-342 LLDGLQVVF
+342 LLDGLEVLF
-351 NVNGIDL
+351 GVNGIEL
-358 DFYFETL
+358 DFYFATL

-370 IDVGAVKAQGED
+370 IDVQAVKAQGDE
-382 EQEKEGVEGVPQVIP
+382 EQEKEGVEVAQ
-397 SVDGIDPAVVDSEI
+397 SFSAQDLSQ
-411 AESAAEAQASYN
+411 AAE
-423 GAQIAAALDILVKVK
+423 
-438 EGILTARQAVLFLV
+438 F
-452 QFLNFEEADAKALF
+452 
-466 EGQVSL
+466 
-472 FSLAS
+472 
-477 AELQDAV
+477 
-484 ADLLIA
+484 LIA
-490 LGEDEDEE
+490 LGEDEDDE
-498 YELIDEREYDEAME
+498 YELIDEREYDETSE

-527 NPAGKSDQ
+527 NPAGKSGQ

-548 DTADSK
+548 NTANDK
-554 SREFCKKM
+554 SREFCRKM
-562 VAAGKVYRKE
+562 VSAGKVYRKE
-572 DIEGASQRAVNPG
+572 DIEGASNRAVNPG

-590 ADTYDLLK
+590 ANTYDLLK

-645 PLVAKRPRDMVN
+645 PQVAQRPRDMVN
-657 RGFLEPRDFTTPR
+657 RGFLDPRDFTTPR

>member
-11 LPTHELPLFQEKT
+11 LPTHELPLFTEKT
-24 GRDWVDYGYDNLYGS
+24 GREWVDYGFDNLYGD

-58 SEMIYGEGLEAT
+58 SEMIYGDGLEAT
-70 DRDEKPDQW
+70 DREQKPEQW
-79 LKTQKLFENS
+79 LKTQRLLENS
-89 DEDILRQLC
+89 DNDILRQLC

-111 IWNRVRTEVAE
+111 IWNRVRTEIAE
-122 LRFLPAHTVRSG
+122 LRFLPAHTVRTG
-134 IADAQGKIDCYYVS
+134 VADAQGYVDCYYVS

-159 APVKYPALDLE
+159 APVKYPAYDNE
-170 DRTEAAVVYQIK
+170 DRSEPAVVYQIK

-232 VPTDEERRTIERHV
+232 VPSDEERRTIERHV

-321 EELRDSFSLFQNTV
+321 EELRDAFSLFQNTV

-342 LLDGLQVVF
+342 LLDGLSVLF
-351 NVNGIDL
+351 AVNGIDL
-358 DFYFETL
+358 DFYFQTL

-370 IDVGAVKAQGED
+370 IDVEAVKQQTTD
-382 EQEKEGVEGVPQVIP
+382 EQEKEGLDRFSATDTELN
-397 SVDGIDPAVVDSEI
+397 
-411 AESAAEAQASYN
+411 SAAEW
-423 GAQIAAALDILVKVK
+423 
-438 EGILTARQAVLFLV
+438 
-452 QFLNFEEADAKALF
+452 
-466 EGQVSL
+466 
-472 FSLAS
+472 
-477 AELQDAV
+477 
-484 ADLLIA
+484 LIA
-490 LGEDEDEE
+490 LGEDEDDE
-498 YELIDEREYDEAME
+498 YELIDEREYDESQE
-512 AQLDALWTFARVPSS
+512 EKLDALWTFARVPSS
-527 NPAGKSDQ
+527 NPAGASEM

-548 DTADSK
+548 LTADNK
-554 SREFCKKM
+554 SREFCRKM
-562 VAAGKVYRKE
+562 VAAEKVYRKE
-572 DIEGASQRAVNPG
+572 DIMGASNRAVNPG
-585 WGPGG
+585 WGPRG

-645 PLVAKRPRDMVN
+645 PQVAQRPRDMVN
-657 RGFLEPRDFTTPR
+657 RGFLDPRNFTTPR

>member
-11 LPTHELPLFQEKT
+11 LPTHELPLFTEKT
-24 GRDWVDYGYDNLYGS
+24 GRDWVDYGFDNQYGD

-58 SEMIYGEGLEAT
+58 SEMIYGDGLDAT
-70 DRDEKPDQW
+70 DREEKPEQW
-79 LKTQKLFENS
+79 LKTQKLLENS
-89 DEDILRQLC
+89 DDDIMRQLC

-122 LRFLPAHTVRSG
+122 LRFLPAHTVRTG
-134 IADAQGKIDCYYVS
+134 IADSQGRIDCYYVS

-153 MREPRY
+153 MREPRF

-170 DRTEAAVVYQIK
+170 DRSEAAVVYQIK

-201 YVELDREIST
+201 YVELDREISS

-216 IKNGL
+216 IRNGL

-321 EELRDSFSLFQNTV
+321 EELRDAFSLFQNTV

-342 LLDGLQVVF
+342 LLDGLQVIF
-351 NVNGIDL
+351 NVNGINL
-358 DFYFETL
+358 DFYFKTL

-370 IDVGAVKAQGED
+370 IDVEAVKAQTVD
-382 EQEKEGVEGVPQVIP
+382 DQEKEGIEQEF
-397 SVDGIDPAVVDSEI
+397 SATERDLNPAADWL
-411 AESAAEAQASYN
+411 
-423 GAQIAAALDILVKVK
+423 LD
-438 EGILTARQAVLFLV
+438 R
-452 QFLNFEEADAKALF
+452 
-466 EGQVSL
+466 
-472 FSLAS
+472 
-477 AELQDAV
+477 
-484 ADLLIA
+484 
-490 LGEDEDEE
+490 GEDEDEE
-498 YELIDEREYDEAME
+498 YELIDEREVDYERE
-512 AQLDALWTFARVPSS
+512 KEFDALWTFARVPSS
-527 NPAGKSDQ
+527 NPAGKSEQ
-535 DTDLIKVRYAYAP
+535 DTDLIKVRYSYAGSQP
-548 DTADSK
+548 DNK
-554 SREFCKKM
+554 SRQFCRKM
-562 VAAGKVYRKE
+562 MNAKKVYRKE
-572 DIEGASQRAVNPG
+572 DILGASNRAVNPG
-585 WGPGG
+585 WGPEG
-590 ADTYDLLK
+590 ANTYNLFF

-605 RHFWQRRTYLKKNNK
+605 RHFWSRRTYLKKNNK
-620 RVSVNEAQRIIR
+620 KVSVNQAQKIIR
-632 AAGPDAERLKPQD
+632 AAGPDAQRLQPND
-645 PLVAKRPRDMVN
+645 PKVAQRPRDMVN